1 MNRLKKLTNLL
12 FYFFAVL
19 IIVGCSNFFQNGKT
33 FLKVNFTFPIPNYS
47 RTTSTENLNW
57 QIKTW
62 IEQSNGDVLQT
73 VEKSVNNE
81 KNVSIYFKNVFVGKK
96 IRVCVELT
104 SVEGFTYE
112 GFSSWFTTKASENK
126 IVIDL
131 TQKENDSNE
140 PQNPTVPEN
149 PQSPNVP
156 ETGNTFQL
164 DIDRIQTKNGG
175 NVQENAS
182 WNPTSRTVSITEP
195 SRSVDVFS
203 YCLIS
208 DDFTFEKGKNYKVEV
223 DLSAESKTV
232 VGIAAARAD
241 MFFTVG
247 TESETYSFE
256 TGCLNADLNKGI
268 TIGTALSSSTTVENL
283 KITEIADSNLPTL
296 SFNISKAGIQE
307 YLNEEND
314 SSPIINIEKT
324 EKGYEFGLNSTGV
337 TLEIRD
343 YADESG
349 LNKASFNMNSSIDK
363 ASFLAEVEDPKINVW
378 SSKETDISTVPQEYS
393 ILFPATE
400 ENQECV
406 VRILSESTGTGT
418 LCISDFNVGKVDS
431 NSVENEMT
439 TASKVFAIKT
449 SDTWEIAHNL
459 PFSVEATIPARQS
472 MVFDILMLDTFE
484 LPSSEINWE
493 DCTRFLYDTDSEKI
507 IIDGKLQYTHSTTAN
522 GDTFNIVN
530 ISNDAVSCTI
540 TLTEDFT
547 VEITSNES

>member
-1 MNRLKKLTNLL
+1 MNRLKKLTSLL
-12 FYFFAVL
+12 FYFFAIL
-19 IIVGCSNFFQNGKT
+19 IIVGCSNLFQNGKT

-81 KNVSIYFKNVFVGKK
+81 KNVSIYFKNVLVGKR

-140 PQNPTVPEN
+140 PQNPTVPE
-149 PQSPNVP
+149 
-156 ETGNTFQL
+156 TGKTFQL
-164 DIDRIQTKNGG
+164 GINRIQTKDGYD
-175 NVQENAS
+175 VQGPANWDS
-182 WNPTSRTVSITEP
+182 DSGTVSITDP
-195 SRSVDVFS
+195 DQSDDVYT

-223 DLSAESKTV
+223 DLSAKSNTV

-247 TESETYSFE
+247 TESKTYSFE

-314 SSPIINIEKT
+314 SSPIIDIEKT
-324 EKGYEFGLNSTGV
+324 YDGYKFGLNSTGV

-343 YADESG
+343 YATNSG
-349 LNKASFNMNSSIDK
+349 LNKASFKTSATNTSENNLEASI
-363 ASFLAEVEDPKINVW
+363 LAKVEDPKINVW
-378 SSKETDISTVPQEYS
+378 SSEETNISGISKEYS

-418 LCISDFNVGKVDS
+418 LCISDFNVEKVDS
-431 NSVENEMT
+431 DSVESEMT

-449 SDTWEIAHNL
+449 SDTWEIAQKL
-459 PFSVEATIPARQS
+459 PFSVEATIPAGQS
-472 MVFDILMLDTFE
+472 MVFDVLMLDAFE
-484 LPSSEINWE
+484 TASVINWN
-493 DCTRFLYDTDSEKI
+493 DCTRFLYDTDSDKI
-507 IIDGKLQYTHSTTAN
+507 IADELKYTHSTTAN

-530 ISNDAVSCTI
+530 ISANEVSCSI
-540 TLTEDFT
+540 TLTENFT
-547 VEITSNES
+547 VEITSD